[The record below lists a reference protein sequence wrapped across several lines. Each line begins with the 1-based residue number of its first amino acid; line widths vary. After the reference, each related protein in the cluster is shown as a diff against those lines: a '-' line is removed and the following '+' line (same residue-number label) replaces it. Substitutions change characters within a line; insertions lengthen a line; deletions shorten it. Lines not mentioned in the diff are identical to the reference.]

1 MRRVAIT
8 SSNLTTAQLNGTDSV
23 VHGPGCLTWHS
34 ALETTGTATA
44 QYNLFDGGTAN
55 GVFLAYISLS
65 AGQST
70 RDSAVLHAIPFK
82 ESLHVKVVS
91 GTISF
96 VLLAWVDHDCEQ
108 VLDWDHR
115 QRKIAE
121 LAALDSIGRAVG

>member
-1 MRRVAIT
+1 MRRVAIS
-8 SSNLTTAQLNGTDSV
+8 SSNLTTLQLNGTDPV

-34 ALETTGTATA
+34 SLETSGSATA

-108 VLDWDHR
+108 VLDWHHDVSKLEGQAAR
-115 QRKIAE
+115 QVLR
-121 LAALDSIGRAVG
+121 GGN